1 MLCKIAHFTRTI
13 SPGSSRSS
21 PTLFAP
27 RCQNA
32 WVRTLCSTSPKK
44 DVVDAIK
51 HLTRGRGVDV
61 AIEAL
66 GNQGETSARGHPDF
80 LAQQEH
86 LEIGLGN
93 KMFLHILTSSRLGQ
107 LALMYD

>member
-1 MLCKIAHFTRTI
+1 MGA
-13 SPGSSRSS
+13 
-21 PTLFAP
+21 
-27 RCQNA
+27 
-32 WVRTLCSTSPKK
+32 
-44 DVVDAIK
+44 DVVLDFTKEDVIDAIK

-80 LAQQEH
+80 LAEQEH

-93 KMFLHILTSSRLGQ
+93 KMFLHLLTSDGLGQ